1 MKDDSVVAHNNAA
14 LTSYDLLRDWTLHT
28 WVIGFGFLMLNI
40 LSSPSEFQFSEV
52 LSSYPKLVVTEFKA
66 FYLDLESK
74 NDIQT
79 SVFFLYDM
87 HELIT

>member
-1 MKDDSVVAHNNAA
+1 
-14 LTSYDLLRDWTLHT
+14 
-28 WVIGFGFLMLNI
+28 MLNI